1 MPNLK
6 DYISSIEISDFS
18 IAINIGVSDS
28 ERLVPQ
34 EVLVDYTVHF
44 QGVPHGCISDN
55 MSDSICYAEI
65 LNCIKNFSENRS
77 FMLIEHYS
85 FALFECLRQDCSI
98 KEATLVVK
106 KKPQVPGLKGYASFR
121 ISNFSMSI

>member
-1 MPNLK
+1 MLNLK

-18 IAINIGVSDS
+18 VAINIGVSDS

-55 MSDSICYAEI
+55 MSDSICYAEVV
-65 LNCIKNFSENRS
+65 NCIKNFSENRS
-77 FMLIEHYS
+77 FMLIEHYG
-85 FALFECLRQDCSI
+85 FALFEYLRQHCSI
-98 KEATLVVK
+98 KAATLVVK
-106 KKPQVPGLKGYASFR
+106 KKPQVPGLKGGASFR